1 MTSQDAPT
9 RFAVCVSNGGY
20 PASLEARKLYQVLP
34 DKAAEELDH
43 LRVIDETGDDYLYPR
58 ELFREIEI
66 PAAVEEELRRAS

>member
-9 RFAVCVSNGGY
+9 RFAVCVSSGGY

-34 DKAAEELDH
+34 DKEAEALDH